1 MKSVC
6 PHSKRCPG
14 CTKLAVPYPKQVAD
28 KARLVADRLS
38 PLAALKAD
46 RDEIFRPMAES
57 PKPLG
62 YRSSTKL
69 CLDMDTFGQRR
80 IGLYERASKAVV
92 DIPDCPVH
100 HPEINKLV
108 AKLFGGNAP
117 LPAPFYGHAKRA
129 FQPGCLK
136 FVTVRVNS
144 ATGMTGLVLSHT
156 GVDRKVLADWAAKL
170 DVRRLS
176 LYECRL
182 RKDDDDQ
189 VMNDDVRHLAGAK
202 TFAVEILGRK
212 FQLSPAAFFQANE
225 SLTDLFVAT
234 ATEGLAG
241 NLLLDLYGG
250 FGAYSVA
257 ASKNFRRSL
266 VVDGNRAAVE
276 SIKETCAALGI
287 SSITGLTSSVE
298 DFLAKRIRPEE
309 RQEVTHVIVN
319 PPRQGLSDVVREA
332 IGKAQF
338 PDLKEVVYVSCDLAT
353 LARDLEVL
361 TRKGRLRL
369 VSVTPFDMFPQ
380 TDHVEVVAR
389 LRA

>member
-14 CTKLAVPYPKQVAD
+14 CTRLAVPYPKQVQD
-28 KARLVADRLS
+28 KARAVFEKLS
-38 PLAALKAD
+38 PLAGLKVD
-46 RDEIFRPMAES
+46 RDEIFRPMVES
-57 PKPLG
+57 PRPLG

-69 CLDMDTFGQRR
+69 CLDMDSFGQRR
-80 IGLYERASKAVV
+80 IGLYERSSKAVV
-92 DIPDCPVH
+92 DIPECPVH
-100 HPEINKLV
+100 HPDVNRLVTKL
-108 AKLFGGNAP
+108 LGGNAP
-117 LPAPFYGHAKRA
+117 LPAPFYQHAKRP

-144 ATGMTGLVLSHT
+144 ATGMAGVVISHT
-156 GVDRKVLADWAAKL
+156 GVDRKVLGEWAAKL
-170 DVRRLS
+170 DVRRIS

-182 RKDDDDQ
+182 RKDDEDQ
-189 VMNDDVRHLAGAK
+189 VLNDDVRHLAGPEA
-202 TFAVEILGRK
+202 FAVEILGRE

-225 SLTDLFVAT
+225 SLTDRFVGA

-257 ASKNFRRSL
+257 AVANFRRAL
-266 VVDGNRAAVE
+266 VVDGNRAAIQ
-276 SIKETCAALGI
+276 SIKPMGERLGI
-287 SSITGLTSSVE
+287 STITGIAASVE
-298 DFLAKRIRPEE
+298 DFLTQKIRDNE
-309 RQEVTHVIVN
+309 RREVTHVIVN
-319 PPRQGLSDVVREA
+319 PPRQGLSEAVREA
-332 IGKAQF
+332 IGRAQF
-338 PDLKEVVYVSCDLAT
+338 PDLKEVVYVSCDPAT

-380 TDHVEVVAR
+380 TDHIEVVAR
-389 LRA
+389 LKA

>member
-1 MKSVC
+1 MKSIC

-14 CTKLAVPYPKQVAD
+14 CTRLAVPYSKQLGD
-28 KARLVADRLS
+28 KAKLVLEKLS

-46 RDEIFRPMAES
+46 RDEIFRPMEGS

-100 HPEINKLV
+100 HPAVNKLV
-108 AKLFGGNAP
+108 MKLLGANAP
-117 LPAPFYGHAKRA
+117 LPAPFYNHAKRS
-129 FQPGCLK
+129 FQSGCLK

-144 ATGMTGLVLSHT
+144 ATGMAGVVISHT
-156 GVDRKVLADWAAKL
+156 DVDRKVLADWAAKL
-170 DVRRLS
+170 DTRRIS

-189 VMNDDVRHLAGAK
+189 VLNDDVRHLAGPK
-202 TFAVEILGRK
+202 TFAVMIHGTE

-225 SLTDLFVAT
+225 SLTDQFVGSAT
-234 ATEGLAG
+234 AGLAG

-257 ASKNFRRSL
+257 AAKNFRRAL
-266 VVDGNRAAVE
+266 VVDGNRPAIE
-276 SIKETCAALGI
+276 SIKATAEGL
-287 SSITGLTSSVE
+287 GLTSINGLTCSVE
-298 DFLAKRIRPEE
+298 DFLTKRIRPEE
-309 RQEVTHVIVN
+309 RKEVTHVIVN
-319 PPRQGLSDVVREA
+319 PPRQGLSETVREA

-338 PDLKEVVYVSCDLAT
+338 PDLKEVVYVSCDMTT

-380 TDHVEVVAR
+380 TDHIEVVAH